1 MNYLIIICLF
11 IFDINVVVFKFIVL
25 KILMVNFNVK
35 IYFG

>member
-11 IFDINVVVFKFIVL
+11 IFDKNVVVFKFIVL